1 MKHKLLAAAG
11 LAALMALPTAASAQ
25 DAGWYLRGNV
35 GGGVFDSADFTGDLV
50 GDVEGEGN
58 LAPSLGIG
66 YEFGNNWRLEL
77 DGTALWN
84 DTAKIQQLPSTSS
97 DFRTYSAMLNAIY
110 DFDDFGR
117 WEPYI
122 GAGIGFVRGQLSAQA
137 HDFPSEGGGVASAVP
152 VTNAACSPICDFRD
166 SDSGLGWQLLA
177 GLGYDITEN
186 LTWDTH
192 YKYMGMSD
200 MDFTGTRGVVGS
212 TATSAIATQMED
224 ISMHFLGTGFRYR
237 FGAAPVREVVSMP
250 DPVADFRCWNGEMV
264 FNAGQC
270 AAEPQPEPAQPTIA
284 CWDGSMVFDRASC
297 PVEPAP
303 VQTFACW
310 DGSFVTDTAQ
320 CPAEPAP
327 VLTVEQQLCG
337 QEFISQIIYYE
348 FNKPQ
353 SPETLS
359 QMQNILNISDTCQVG
374 SVNLVGHT
382 DTVGA
387 TSYNQGL
394 SERRAANVKKEL
406 VRLGVP
412 SQVISTSG
420 MGETS
425 LFVPTADNVKEALN
439 RRVEVTIQ
447 LNSVVPSY

>member
-25 DAGWYLRGNV
+25 DYDSGWYLRGNV
-35 GGGVFDSADFTGDLV
+35 GAGVFDSADFSGDLV

-58 LAPSLGIG
+58 FAPSLGIG
-66 YEFGNNWRLEL
+66 YEFDNNWRVEL
-77 DGTALWN
+77 DGTTLWN

-117 WEPYI
+117 WEPYL
-122 GAGIGFVRGQLSAQA
+122 GAGIGFVRAQLSAQT
-137 HDFPSEGGGVASAVP
+137 HDFPSEDGGVASAVP

-166 SDSGLGWQLLA
+166 DDSGLGYQLIA
-177 GLGYDITEN
+177 GLGYDISEN

-200 MDFTGTRGVVGS
+200 FDFDGTRGTIGS

-224 ISMHFLGTGFRYR
+224 VEMHFLGTGIRYR
-237 FGAAPVREVVSMP
+237 FGAAAPVREIVSMP
-250 DPVADFRCWNGEMV
+250 DPVASFRCWDGEMV
-264 FNAGQC
+264 FNASQC
-270 AAEPQPEPAQPTIA
+270 SIEPQPEPAQPTIS

-297 PVEPAP
+297 PAEPEP
-303 VQTFACW
+303 VQTFECW
-310 DGSFVTDTAQ
+310 DGSYVTDSVAN
-320 CPAEPAP
+320 CPAQPAP
-327 VLTVEQQLCG
+327 QASICG
-337 QEFISQIIYYE
+337 QEFVSQIIYYE

-359 QMQNILNISDTCQVG
+359 QMQNILNISDQCEVG
-374 SVNLVGHT
+374 SINLVGHT

-387 TSYNQGL
+387 ASYNQTL
-394 SERRAANVKKEL
+394 SERRAANVKTEL

-412 SQVISTSG
+412 SQIISTSG
-420 MGETS
+420 QGEKA

-447 LNSVVPSY
+447 LNSVVPNY

>member
-35 GGGVFDSADFTGDLV
+35 GGGVYDSIDLTGDVV

-58 LAPSLGIG
+58 LAPSIGIG
-66 YEFGNNWRLEL
+66 YEFDNNWRLEL

-122 GAGIGFVRGQLSAQA
+122 GAGIGFVRGTLSAQA
-137 HDFPSEGGGVASAVP
+137 HDFPSDDTASALP
-152 VTNAACSPICDFRD
+152 VTNAACSPICDIRD
-166 SDSGLGWQLLA
+166 SDSGLGYQLLA

-200 MDFTGTRGVVGS
+200 MDFKGTRGAIGT
-212 TATSAIATQMED
+212 TATSEIATQAEN
-224 ISMHFLGTGFRYR
+224 IGMHFLGTGFRYR
-237 FGAAPVREVVSMP
+237 FGAAPKVAEYVA
-250 DPVADFRCWNGEMV
+250 PVATADFRCWDGEMV

-270 AAEPQPEPAQPTIA
+270 SVEPAPVVEQPTIT

-297 PVEPAP
+297 PAEPEP

-310 DGSFVTDTAQ
+310 DGSYVTDTAQ
-320 CPAEPAP
+320 CPAQPAP
-327 VLTVEQQLCG
+327 TVEQQLCG
-337 QEFISQIIYYE
+337 QEYISQIIYYE

-359 QMQNILNISDTCQVG
+359 QMQNILNISDTCEVG

-387 TSYNQGL
+387 ASYNQSL
-394 SERRAANVKKEL
+394 SERRAANVKTEL

-420 MGETS
+420 QGETA